1 MSNSKPR
8 ILLVEDAKAA
18 QAAATLILQ
27 NLACDV
33 DVADSGAS
41 ALACIN
47 EHHYDL
53 IFMDLGLPDMDG
65 FSVTEAIR
73 QQEVDGN
80 HVPIVALTAH
90 SGDHVEEVCLYE
102 RMDEFLVKPLTM
114 DSARY
119 VFNKYSPKWKKS

>member
-1 MSNSKPR
+1 MTDFKPKV
-8 ILLVEDAKAA
+8 LLVEDAKLA

-27 NLACDV
+27 KFTNDI
-33 DVADSGAS
+33 DVADNGAQ

-47 EHHYDL
+47 EHRYDL

-73 QQEVDGN
+73 KQELDGN

-90 SGDHVEEVCLYE
+90 SGGHVEETCLYE
-102 RMDEFLVKPLTM
+102 RMDEFLVKPLTLEN
-114 DSARY
+114 AQY
-119 VFNKYSPKWKKS
+119 IFEEYSPTWKQV